1 MTHSSR
7 PTFALLAAAVF
18 AAPALAA
25 PTYLRQTR
33 YVQAT
38 LPGPDQSARQQTGD
52 AEFNPFDAA
61 ATLSYRNPYG
71 PPYDDGG
78 AASAVQRSVLSPD
91 GIAFRGTVRAQTL
104 ASTDPEQASTGF
116 GGRAESYLQ
125 VVFALAEPH
134 AYALTADT
142 DGGTDGGGSGGDP
155 AKMCWTLDRLDFI
168 SPTLTG
174 LTTLEDSG
182 LPNGPPQ
189 SAAAAGT
196 LAPGTYRL
204 TTKAMAETDFAAAD
218 LGYHVELALSPE
230 QTDPPAPPAMIPLP
244 PALAAGLA
252 TLAAVGLA
260 ARRRVAR

>member
-1 MTHSSR
+1 MTR
-7 PTFALLAAAVF
+7 PTFALLAAAL
-18 AAPALAA
+18 ATPALAA

-38 LPGPDQSARQQTGD
+38 LPGPDQTARLQTGD
-52 AEFNPFDAA
+52 KEFNPFDAA

-104 ASTDPEQASTGF
+104 ASTDPDQSSTGF

-142 DGGTDGGGSGGDP
+142 DDGGGSDGGGSGGDP

-174 LTTLEDSG
+174 LTTLEDAG
-182 LPNGPPQ
+182 LPNGTPQ

-196 LAPGTYRL
+196 LAAGTYRL
-204 TTKAMAETDFAAAD
+204 TTKAMAETDFAASD

-244 PALAAGLA
+244 PALTAGLA
-252 TLAAVGLA
+252 TLAAVGLVGV
-260 ARRRVAR
+260 RRRVAR